1 MENLRDKVVFIKN
14 SCEDKYGNIQK
25 YIDPEVQLYIVF
37 GYECNADCDYCV
49 YHTKQEG
56 SKTKNVVDPVKFAK
70 LLDALNDNNIT
81 ISDIHITGGEPTLDF
96 DNFVEI
102 LKIIKEKSRKWSK
115 VTVNTNGINLN
126 RMGYLVN
133 TRLLNCIALSRHAID
148 DKENEEIFKTSDI
161 PQLEDIRQFN
171 GDNKRGLHLS
181 CNLINGHID
190 SQEKVKDYLEMA
202 ADLGVFDVGFIGLMP
217 KNEYCKQQFVD
228 FRQLD
233 IENIP
238 NVMKTMTH
246 INRDDSIIKDGKPAG
261 EILCTCQ
268 NYLYKSS
275 DNRLVSF
282 YHRFAVQSKQIVSML
297 VFSDNKL
304 RLGFNGDII
313 LEL

>member
-1 MENLRDKVVFIKN
+1 MKNLRDKVVLIKN

-37 GYECNADCDYCV
+37 GYECNADCDYCI
-49 YHTKQEG
+49 YHTKQDG
-56 SKTKNVVDPVKFAK
+56 NKTKNVVDPVKFAK
-70 LLDALNDNNIT
+70 LLDNLNDNNIT

-126 RMGYLVN
+126 RMGYLIN

-181 CNLINGHID
+181 CNLINGHVD

-228 FRQLD
+228 FKQLD

-238 NVMKTMTH
+238 NAMKTMTH

>member
-14 SCEDKYGNIQK
+14 SCEYKYDNIHK

-37 GYECNADCDYCV
+37 GYECNADCDYCI
-49 YHTKQEG
+49 YHTKQEC

-70 LLDALNDNNIT
+70 LLDTLNDNNIT

-126 RMGYLVN
+126 RMGYLIN

-246 INRDDSIIKDGKPAG
+246 INRDGSIIKDGKPAG

-304 RLGFNGDII
+304 RLGFNGDVI

>member
-1 MENLRDKVVFIKN
+1 MENLRAKVVFIKN

-37 GYECNADCDYCV
+37 GYECNADCDYCI
-49 YHTKQEG
+49 YHTKQEC
-56 SKTKNVVDPVKFAK
+56 SKTKNIVDPVKFAK
-70 LLDALNDNNIT
+70 LLDTLNDNNIT

-126 RMGYLVN
+126 RMGYLIN

-304 RLGFNGDII
+304 RLGFNGDVI